1 MCGGRTPGP
10 AIKHAQRE
18 IWPEP
23 ATLCSARWSFVCICA
38 LFCAY
43 LMVSGL
49 VGSDGVWA
57 SVING
62 RDEDT
67 QGPVVHSCCLVLST
81 DVRTVLDSLEV
92 FRADGTCLK
101 AGNLHMSVWHQ
112 LSKCSPEMVEVK
124 YFEPTF
130 LLRP

>member
-1 MCGGRTPGP
+1 M
-10 AIKHAQRE
+10 
-18 IWPEP
+18 
-23 ATLCSARWSFVCICA
+23 
-38 LFCAY
+38 
-43 LMVSGL
+43 SGL

-57 SVING
+57 PVING

-67 QGPVVHSCCLVLST
+67 QGPVEHSCCLVLST
-81 DVRTVLDSLEV
+81 DVRTVFDSLEV

-101 AGNLHMSVWHQ
+101 AGNLHMSVWHR

-130 LLRP
+130 LLQP